1 MDNSYSVV
9 SVADMLGVSSS
20 TVKKYYLLLEEKN
33 YRFKRNQKGK
43 LTFSY
48 DDVNLFRRLILLKN
62 EPGMSVNKA
71 VVQLVQESGVAQQ
84 PKNGNIHESVI
95 IERDLLFIHLLRDTK
110 KELLAAIKEVDRL
123 NEERIEEFEEN
134 IEQRFKRVYKNLR
147 SLKDK
152 EGSTLINQ

>member
-1 MDNSYSVV
+1 MDNSFTVV

-20 TVKKYYLLLEEKN
+20 TVKKYYLLMEEKN

-71 VVQLVQESGVAQQ
+71 AVQLVQESGVAQQ
-84 PKNGNIHESVI
+84 PKYGKIHESAI

-134 IEQRFKRVYKNLR
+134 IEQRFKRVYKNLK

>member
-84 PKNGNIHESVI
+84 PKSGKIHESAI